1 MDLGLFSL
9 SLAVKNIEVSKEFYE
24 ALGFE
29 AMTSCG
35 SSPLPQLSRSPFV
48 AQARQR
54 ECSHR
59 VTKAKN
65 T

>member
-35 SSPLPQLSRSPFV
+35 SIEEKWLIM
-48 AQARQR
+48 
-54 ECSHR
+54 
-59 VTKAKN
+59 KN
-65 T
+65 GQTR